1 MKEFI
6 NYLGFT
12 TILILVQSFSVLG
25 QTDTS
30 TISLSLEKAVDL
42 GLEQRFDIKNQELA
56 VQISR
61 SNLEATQSKNLI
73 QITGSV
79 DMRYNGR
86 LATNIIPAGA
96 FNNPDPIASRFG
108 TKYNTTA
115 SLTATQNIYNAGV
128 SGDKLV
134 NQAQV
139 EFNQVS
145 LEKYKVD
152 AKALI
157 IQSYYQVLLN
167 KEQIELTQE
176 NIKNLTEIY
185 KQGNNEFANGTLI
198 QTDLTRY
205 QLDLLNAQNQL
216 QTAQRNYDNS
226 IIYLKVQLA
235 IEPGV
240 NIKLTDEL
248 ENLIPNTDNLI
259 GQNDFNVEQRYE
271 YKIEKSSL
279 RINEFQVK
287 KISRS
292 YLPSIYLYGTAADQN
307 LNNKFTTFSNQHW
320 YPYNYFGIH
329 ADIPIFHGF
338 GKSKN
343 MTAYRLSSLQNENNL
358 KNLKYTLYYESINT
372 QKLLKDAY
380 DQYKNSKDNYDLAKN
395 IMQLDQKRYQEGTIT
410 FAALKNTEYSLQN
423 AQNNYINS
431 VYNVLIAQVNYK
443 KAKGEL

>member
-1 MKEFI
+1 MKTFVKYI
-6 NYLGFT
+6 TPF
-12 TILILVQSFSVLG
+12 LIVLQSVLAIG

-30 TISLSLEKAVDL
+30 TISMSLDKAIDL
-42 GLEQRFDIKNQELA
+42 GMNQRFDIKNQELA
-56 VQISR
+56 VQISK
-61 SNLEATQSKNLI
+61 SNLEATQSKNLP
-73 QITGSV
+73 QITASA

-86 LATNIIPAGA
+86 LATNILPAGA
-96 FNNPDPIASRFG
+96 FGPEPQAVRFG
-108 TKYNTTA
+108 TTYNTLV
-115 SLTATQNIYNAGV
+115 SLNATQNLYNAGV

-139 EFNQVS
+139 EYNQVS

-176 NIKNLTEIY
+176 NIKNLSEIY
-185 KQGNNEFANGTLI
+185 KQGGNEFANGTLI

-240 NIKLTDEL
+240 NIVLTDAL

-259 GQNDFNVEQRYE
+259 EQNDFNVEQRYE

-279 RINEFQVK
+279 KINEFQVK
-287 KISRS
+287 KINRT
-292 YLPSIYLYGTAADQN
+292 YLPSVYLYGTAADQN
-307 LNNKFTTFSNQHW
+307 LNNKLTAFSNQNW

-329 ADIPIFHGF
+329 ADIPIFDGF
-338 GKSKN
+338 GKYKN
-343 MTAYRLSSLQNENNL
+343 MTAYKLSSLQNQNNL

-372 QKLLKDAY
+372 KKLLKDAY
-380 DQYKNSKDNYDLAKN
+380 DQYKNSKENYALAQN